1 MAILNTSDV
10 IVLYIG
16 PIQITLAVPRSW
28 VPHLNASF
36 SAWQVP
42 NTFETKHRAHIDL
55 KLNDN
60 LDPTAIK
67 CHQIESSAQM
77 SLWQREIAPSLLEQP
92 TSEDPN
98 EQPDCRVVVD
108 MCIRNV
114 LSSLHVDL
122 HYWLLH
128 AAGIM
133 TGNNK
138 IAVVLGESG
147 AGKTTLFRK
156 LGGYDAGH
164 LHEDLIMVGEGKVYN
179 FPSQSSFSQWEMCK
193 PKWGKLGKIV
203 LLGERE
209 GVGRTSEVQSQDRM
223 QWLMKSIVASHGLE
237 GNASATLDSI
247 TRLALTESWTK
258 LHYDKERVE
267 PERLLRLLEGMEPH

>member
-147 AGKTTLFRK
+147 AGKTTLLWK

-179 FPSQSSFSQWEMCK
+179 FPSQSSFSQ
-193 PKWGKLGKIV
+193 
-203 LLGERE
+203 
-209 GVGRTSEVQSQDRM
+209 
-223 QWLMKSIVASHGLE
+223 
-237 GNASATLDSI
+237 
-247 TRLALTESWTK
+247 
-258 LHYDKERVE
+258 
-267 PERLLRLLEGMEPH
+267 